1 MAMAVHD
8 LMAALRR
15 TTHFEASIDDDQRAD
30 DLADGSRRLSIEVE
44 LLGPTGAMA
53 SGVMAYFDGIVL
65 DPVDGARAAVWM
77 EAPDGMA
84 YLGRTVDTDEYGTKG
99 WEGEER
105 TDSLVAQVGL
115 MCLAYEVGISATSQ
129 DRLSLEAISSAAR
142 QRVATRSAMAYE
154 GVAKTR
160 PREDTLW
167 TPLFARRDPGS
178 HARFLMLVEA
188 AMTDCAVLAK
198 GIGEAFDP
206 SHPNDSIEVTTP
218 GRLGEL
224 FGVDSVVV
232 DRAGELTVT
241 SGSGQIF
248 EVRTLPVH
256 DDMEYQGL
264 LDCDLRRV
272 WEAALQP
279 HLADELATCVEGEEH
294 DQPDRRRERELGDG
308 NPPLSTVVVD
318 LSLRR
323 RGVEL
328 EDWDGREPPD
338 RRQDPRDDGGMER

>member
-1 MAMAVHD
+1 
-8 LMAALRR
+8 
-15 TTHFEASIDDDQRAD
+15 
-30 DLADGSRRLSIEVE
+30 
-44 LLGPTGAMA
+44 
-53 SGVMAYFDGIVL
+53 
-65 DPVDGARAAVWM
+65 
-77 EAPDGMA
+77 
-84 YLGRTVDTDEYGTKG
+84 
-99 WEGEER
+99 
-105 TDSLVAQVGL
+105 
-115 MCLAYEVGISATSQ
+115 
-129 DRLSLEAISSAAR
+129 
-142 QRVATRSAMAYE
+142 
-154 GVAKTR
+154 
-160 PREDTLW
+160 
-167 TPLFARRDPGS
+167 
-178 HARFLMLVEA
+178 
-188 AMTDCAVLAK
+188 MTDCAVLAK
-198 GIGEAFDP
+198 GIGEAFAP

-294 DQPDRRRERELGDG
+294 DQPDRRRERELGDA